1 VATLAGQGWL
11 YGRAE
16 YSLDPADPFH
26 DGFIIDD
33 IWA

>member
-1 VATLAGQGWL
+1 VASLAGQGWL

-16 YSLDPADPFH
+16 YTLDPTDPFH
-26 DGFIIDD
+26 DGFIIGD